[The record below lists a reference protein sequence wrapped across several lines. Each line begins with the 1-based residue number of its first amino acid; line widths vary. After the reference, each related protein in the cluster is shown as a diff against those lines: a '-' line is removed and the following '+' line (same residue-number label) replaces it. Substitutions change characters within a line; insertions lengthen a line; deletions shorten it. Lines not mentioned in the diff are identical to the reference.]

1 MLGVVNGSFR
11 PIKPGPSS
19 LGIDIVNSLAVMNP
33 HNMGKST
40 TVSGGG
46 NTTEKPTY
54 PKASSYAGTTTDT
67 STTTTSPS
75 PDKPDNGSSPPP
87 PETPSTRLRT
97 VHVRRKTH
105 RTRGVFAT
113 RVGHREKPA
122 GGPHTHAVLTLDRG
136 ADLQG

>member
-1 MLGVVNGSFR
+1 MLGVINGSFR

-40 TVSGGG
+40 TASGGG
-46 NTTEKPTY
+46 NTTEKLTY

-87 PETPSTRLRT
+87 PETPSTRLTARMKKHQKAT
-97 VHVRRKTH
+97 
-105 RTRGVFAT
+105 TRLT
-113 RVGHREKPA
+113 RVH
-122 GGPHTHAVLTLDRG
+122 
-136 ADLQG
+136 